1 MKTSSITIL
10 TLAIAIAAMLVSIFF
25 AYSADYFTIQFVML
39 IAIQCLGIYALN
51 GLKGGAQRRE
61 NKTNNNNEV
70 SQ

>member
-10 TLAIAIAAMLVSIFF
+10 TLAIAIAAMLASIYL
-25 AYSADYFTIQFVML
+25 AYSADFFTIQFLLL
-39 IAIQCLGIYALN
+39 IAIQCLGIYALF
-51 GLKGGAQRRE
+51 GLKGEAQSRE